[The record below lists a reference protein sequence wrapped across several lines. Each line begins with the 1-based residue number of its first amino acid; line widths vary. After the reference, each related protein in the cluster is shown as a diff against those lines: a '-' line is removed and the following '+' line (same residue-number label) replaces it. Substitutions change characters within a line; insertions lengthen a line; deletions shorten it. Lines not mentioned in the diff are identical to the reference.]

1 MNQCLL
7 TCRLAGKEKL
17 IVYSFDPKRLS
28 EPVEI
33 RLPFMLKL
41 LRRIHYLTQAELSR
55 ALNLDRSTYAY
66 YEIGRARPPLETLV
80 RIARAYGVSLE
91 VLLGLDTS

>member
-1 MNQCLL
+1 M
-7 TCRLAGKEKL
+7 
-17 IVYSFDPKRLS
+17 YSFDPKRLS

-41 LRRIHYLTQAELSR
+41 LRHLNHLTQTELSR

-80 RIARAYGVSLE
+80 HIARAYGVSLE